1 MAIQSIRRLS
11 YCRSL
16 KILAIQRKPYYSK
29 NCETKNIQLSC
40 YLNGKAELWTIDPS
54 GAAFGYKGATAGKA
68 KNNAKTEIEK
78 LDLENL
84 TVDQALKEAARIIH
98 SVHDEVKDKG
108 FDLELSWVCEKSP
121 KHSRVPKE
129 IAAAAEEAAKE
140 ALADS
145 DSEDDM

>member
-1 MAIQSIRRLS
+1 MRIFLEFSRDVLIKTLRLS
-11 YCRSL
+11 YRLSHL
-16 KILAIQRKPYYSK
+16 VVWEPQKFSIIQKITRLSVLRPFG
-29 NCETKNIQLSC
+29 CTLLLSC

-98 SVHDEVKDKG
+98 SVHDEVKGKVHFLSLSFNQSRHGVDKRPPR
-108 FDLELSWVCEKSP
+108 FSK
-121 KHSRVPKE
+121 
-129 IAAAAEEAAKE
+129 
-140 ALADS
+140 
-145 DSEDDM
+145 